1 MAIDKL
7 CNILSVSRSG
17 YYKWLDHEPTPRQRE
32 NEELMEKIKEK
43 FNQMNGIWGYRRIT
57 MYINRTQ
64 DKTYNKKRIRRLML
78 KMGLKSHIR
87 RSNGYSTQSSYRNIE
102 PNRLDRDFTADKP
115 NEKWVTDIT
124 HLHYGLGKKA
134 YLSVI
139 KDLYDGS
146 VVACHTSR
154 PNDNP
159 LVMATLDKA
168 VEANPE
174 AEPLIHSDRGSQYT
188 SKEYRQKTTKAG
200 MTRSMSRTANCIDNA
215 SIESFFGHF
224 KCEKYELNTYLA
236 YKSLTNDIDN
246 YMKFYNE
253 ERYQETLNSLTP
265 LEFRDQAAA

>member
-1 MAIDKL
+1 MD
-7 CNILSVSRSG
+7 VSRSG
-17 YYKWLDHEPTPRQRE
+17 YYKWLNHEPTPRQEE
-32 NEELMEKIKEK
+32 NEWLMEKIKET
-43 FNQMNGIWGYRRIT
+43 FDQMNGVWGYRRIT
-57 MYINRTQ
+57 MYINRTY

-102 PNRLDRDFTADKP
+102 PNRLERDFTADKP

-124 HLHYGLGKKA
+124 HLHYGIGKKA
-134 YLSVI
+134 YLSAI

-146 VVACHTSR
+146 IVAYNVSR
-154 PNDNP
+154 RNDNQ
-159 LVMATLDKA
+159 LVMETLDKA
-168 VEANPE
+168 IEANPK

-188 SKEYRQKTTKAG
+188 SKDYRRKTTKAG
-200 MTRSMSRTANCIDNA
+200 MTRSMSRTANCLDNA

-224 KCEKYELNTYLA
+224 KCEKYDLNTYLT
-236 YKSLTNDIDN
+236 YKSLTKDIDD

-265 LEFRDQAAA
+265 LEFRYQAAA